1 MAEPLAVQDGQ
12 LRGLT
17 PSQTVGPFLHLVLAD
32 SSEAFAVP
40 EGTAGGFWL
49 RGRVTDGNGEAVFDA
64 LVETWQ
70 ADPSGRFN
78 HPDDPR
84 GAEPPERIEFSG
96 FGRCATDDEGNWAIF
111 TVKPGS
117 LPGLDGAA
125 QAPHL
130 AVSVFARG
138 LLDRVVTRAYFA
150 DEKEANAADPVLATL
165 PDPSRRAT
173 LLAEVSD
180 DGYRFDV
187 RLQGHDETVFFD
199 L

>member
-1 MAEPLAVQDGQ
+1 MAEPLAGQDGQ

-32 SSEAFAVP
+32 PSEAFAVP

-64 LVETWQ
+64 LLETWQ
-70 ADPSGRFN
+70 ADPSGRFD

-84 GAEPPERIEFSG
+84 GARSAEGVDGRG

-117 LPGLDGAA
+117 LPGLNGAV

-150 DEKEANAADPVLATL
+150 DEEEANAADSVLATL
-165 PDPSRRAT
+165 PDPSRRTT

>member
-1 MAEPLAVQDGQ
+1 MAKPLAGQDGQ

-32 SSEAFAVP
+32 PSEAFAVP

-49 RGRVTDGNGEAVFDA
+49 RGTVIDGNGEAVFDA

-70 ADPSGRFN
+70 ADPSGRFD
-78 HPDDPR
+78 HPEDPR
-84 GAEPPERIEFSG
+84 GAQPPERIGCSG

-117 LPGLDGAA
+117 LPGLNGAVH
-125 QAPHL
+125 APHL

-138 LLDRVVTRAYFA
+138 LLDRVVTRVYFA
-150 DEKEANAADPVLATL
+150 DEEEANAADSVLATL

-187 RLQGHDETVFFD
+187 RLQGDDETVFFE

>member
-1 MAEPLAVQDGQ
+1 MAEPLAGQSGQ

-32 SSEAFAVP
+32 PSEAFAVP

-49 RGRVTDGNGEAVFDA
+49 RGTVIDGNGEAVFDA

-70 ADPSGRFN
+70 ADPSGRFD

-84 GAEPPERIEFSG
+84 GAHPPERIQCGG

-117 LPGLDGAA
+117 LPGLNGAV

-150 DEKEANAADPVLATL
+150 DEEEANAADSVLATL
-165 PDPSRRAT
+165 PNPSRRAT
-173 LLAEVSD
+173 LLAEASD

-187 RLQGHDETVFFD
+187 RLQGDDETVFFE